1 MVGMACGR
9 IHEPATTSTDDQAA
23 EFDLAK
29 QEQQIGDAELPV
41 HSCEQLVLIKYL
53 SSDGIN

>member
-9 IHEPATTSTDDQAA
+9 IHEPATTSADDQAV

-41 HSCEQLVLIKYL
+41 NSCKQLVLIKYL
-53 SSDGIN
+53 SSDGLD

>member
-1 MVGMACGR
+1 MTCGR

-29 QEQQIGDAELPV
+29 QEQQFGDAELPV

-53 SSDGIN
+53 SSDGLD